1 MCQINLVHL
10 FCFMGNVVFRWT
22 SLLLERFLEC
32 AATAVLTIVK
42 VLPLQLY
49 A

>member
-1 MCQINLVHL
+1 MYQTDLVHL
-10 FCFMGNVVFRWT
+10 FCFMGNVVFRWR